1 MERILITL
9 GVLLLVLFF
18 LQLGTSMP
26 SYPIV
31 RPRLNVKESFE
42 NENADA
48 DLANMRQPY
57 HLLEGDRPSKLN
69 AQRCYES
76 KASKNIVL
84 TGNYRQKTNNVM
96 ETSVESC
103 TAPF

>member
-18 LQLGTSMP
+18 LQLDTSMAT
-26 SYPIV
+26 YPIV
-31 RPRLNVKESFE
+31 RARLNVKESF
-42 NENADA
+42 ENADA

-57 HLLEGDRPSKLN
+57 HLLEGVSPSK
-69 AQRCYES
+69 RCYES

-96 ETSVESC
+96 ETSPESC
-103 TAPF
+103 TPAF